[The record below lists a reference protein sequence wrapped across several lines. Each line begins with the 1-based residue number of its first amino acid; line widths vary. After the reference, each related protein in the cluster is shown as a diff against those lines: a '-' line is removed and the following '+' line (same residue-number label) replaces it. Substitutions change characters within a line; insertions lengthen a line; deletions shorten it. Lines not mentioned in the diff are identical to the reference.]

1 MKCDAMVNKKNG
13 CIDIRIITRDSDSY
27 FLGARCTHQK
37 LEVDPMVVEVI
48 VALLAVMFSMDV
60 VFLMLYL
67 KGMHCI
73 S

>member
-1 MKCDAMVNKKNG
+1 VKCDAAMNKKNG

-27 FLGARCTHQK
+27 FLGAHCNHQK

-48 VALLAVMFSMDV
+48 VAHSAVIFSTDV

-67 KGMHCI
+67 KGMHC
-73 S
+73 